1 MLARTTVERSLGVLR
16 EARKAGCGER
26 AGGRCRGRW
35 GEVHTPGQDLML
47 ESGGGGVRG
56 GDHMAWGS
64 AIGRSLCLAIR
75 RVGQLGRGSPE
86 AIPATDGK
94 LGVREA
100 PPHLPPLPPCRALLH
115 MAACAEPQDH
125 WSAPEPPGA
134 WQTLSRGKGLGPE
147 KSRVTFGPAGRMSAG
162 RRPTQASS
170 CSEHLRLGAT
180 GWHPELQA
188 PGTGSSGLWVQ
199 TCIQRPFPTPLTP
212 TTQEPGPKE
221 SPSSHVR
228 RVTGLPV
235 T

>member
-1 MLARTTVERSLGVLR
+1 MFKDEQVLARTTVERSLGVLR

-47 ESGGGGVRG
+47 EPGGGGVRG

-100 PPHLPPLPPCRALLH
+100 PPHLPPLSPCRALLH
-115 MAACAEPQDH
+115 VAACAH
-125 WSAPEPPGA
+125 LCRTPGPLECTRA
-134 WQTLSRGKGLGPE
+134 TRGLADLEQREGTRSREVQG
-147 KSRVTFGPAGRMSAG
+147 
-162 RRPTQASS
+162 
-170 CSEHLRLGAT
+170 HLR
-180 GWHPELQA
+180 
-188 PGTGSSGLWVQ
+188 PGRQDVCREETRSGFVL
-199 TCIQRPFPTPLTP
+199 L
-212 TTQEPGPKE
+212 
-221 SPSSHVR
+221 
-228 RVTGLPV
+228 
-235 T
+235 